1 MRKMSTLAER
11 IEEIMRSNGL
21 SIPEVAEMCDCSYQA
36 VKKWLTGATMSIEGA
51 HLVKLAKKTGYEA
64 EWIMMGTGPKHR
76 SYAKNELQAE
86 ALCVMETLPEAEQY
100 KIRAVIDVI
109 SGAKH

>member
-1 MRKMSTLAER
+1 MSTLAER
-11 IEEIMRSNGL
+11 IEEIMRACGMN
-21 SIPEVAEMCDCSYQA
+21 IPQVAETCGCSYQA
-36 VKKWLTGATMSIEGA
+36 VKKWLTGATMSIEGE

-64 EWIMMGTGPKHR
+64 EWIMLGTGPKHR
-76 SYAKNELQAE
+76 AYAKNDLQAD
-86 ALCVMETLPEAEQY
+86 ALCAMETLPEAEQY